1 MPLAIERTYE
11 CHILSQKTF
20 VAPVLDIGCGDGLFT
35 QILFKDKIDV
45 GIDPQSIEISHAQSL
60 NCYNQLIQCYGN
72 SVPFADKYFKTIL
85 SNSVMEHIQDIE
97 PVLKEAHRVLA
108 DDGRVYL
115 TLPTN
120 KFDQYSVVFQVLKLL
135 RLDKTAERYGK
146 FFNSFWRHYHYHTV
160 AGWEQLFKKM
170 GFVVEESQ
178 EYLPK
183 VNAVLNDFYS
193 PFSLFSFVQKKFFN
207 TWFLFPGLRKAFAPL
222 YYAVYKSISF
232 EKKPQPN
239 TGGLVFFKLKKGMV

>member
-11 CHILSQKTF
+11 CYILSQKSF

-45 GIDPQSIEISHAQSL
+45 GIDPQSIEISHAQKL
-60 NCYNQLIQCYGN
+60 NCYEQLIQCYGN
-72 SVPFADKYFKTIL
+72 SVPFSDKHFKTIL
-85 SNSVMEHIQDIE
+85 SNSVMEHIEEIE

-120 KFDQYSVVFQVLKLL
+120 KFDQYSVIFQFLKFL
-135 RLDKTAERYGK
+135 RLDQTAEKYGK
-146 FFNSFWRHYHYHTV
+146 FFNSFWRHYHYHTL
-160 AGWEQLFKKM
+160 AGWEQLFKKN
-170 GFVVEESQ
+170 GFVVEEKQ

-183 VNAVLNDFYS
+183 KNAVLNDLFS
-193 PFSLFSFVQKKFFN
+193 PFSLLSFIQKKFFN
-207 TWFLFPGLRKAFAPL
+207 TWFLFPSFRKVFASVYNGIYGSIAFQ
-222 YYAVYKSISF
+222 
-232 EKKPQPN
+232 EKPEPN
-239 TGGLVFFKLKKGMV
+239 TGGLVFFQLKKA